1 MSARKDATHQG
12 DRPPLQV
19 KGFRPFLFGLGADL
33 TGDQIWFLAL
43 AWSAT
48 RAGGPDTASLVIA
61 AGTVPRMFL
70 MLWMGAWVDRVGAWR
85 VAQTAQIARVLVMG
99 LIVVLAA
106 LWHPGVLLLAVL
118 ALVFGVADAAR
129 LPAAGAIPGILLPE
143 GSRVRGQGLVQVAAR
158 VAAIISGPV
167 AGFALAAGGL
177 TAAAA
182 VNLILFSVALLCF
195 RPLRSHMGQQHHTG
209 EKPPSVHSGLT
220 YVRGNRPVFLVLCVA
235 TCLNLALLGPL
246 NIGLVLRSDSQNW
259 SPSMLGVVTGVFGA
273 ASVLG
278 ALVSSRLRTP
288 EHPLP
293 VGIAWMLLTSLSIS
307 ALGLLTSPSGT
318 AVAVA
323 VTGIAL
329 GPTTALLMGF
339 IQTATP
345 RPYMGRVMALTSFS
359 TFGLTPVAISGFG
372 FLAAGINLNAAFLI
386 TGASVGIVA
395 LVSLCL
401 PSLRN
406 AGTLSN
412 EKREEEEVSEQ

>member
-1 MSARKDATHQG
+1 MSAQGYVTEKG

-19 KGFRPFLFGLGADL
+19 KGFRHFLCGLGADL

-70 MLWMGAWVDRVGAWR
+70 MLWMGALVDRVGAWR

-99 LIVVLAA
+99 VIVVLAA
-106 LWHPGVLLLAVL
+106 VSHPGVLLLAVL
-118 ALVFGVADAAR
+118 ALAFGVADAAR

-158 VAAIISGPV
+158 VAAIISGPL

-177 TAAAA
+177 TAAAV
-182 VNLILFSVALLCF
+182 VNLILFSAALLSF
-195 RPLRSHMGQQHHTG
+195 RPLRRHIGQQHIAG
-209 EKPPSVHSGLT
+209 DKAPSVRSGIT
-220 YVRGNRPVFLVLCVA
+220 YVRSNRPVLLVLCVA

-246 NIGLVLRSDSQNW
+246 NIGLVLRSDSQDW
-259 SPSMLGVVTGVFGA
+259 SPSMLGIVTGLFGF

-288 EHPLP
+288 KYPLV
-293 VGIAWMLLTSLSIS
+293 VGILWMLLTSLSIS
-307 ALGLLTSPSGT
+307 ALGLMTSPPGT

-323 VTGIAL
+323 VAGIAL

-345 RPYMGRVMALTSFS
+345 RSHMGRVMALTSFS

-386 TGASVGIVA
+386 TGMSVGLVA

-406 AGTLSN
+406 ASPPS
-412 EKREEEEVSEQ
+412 REEKKVASE